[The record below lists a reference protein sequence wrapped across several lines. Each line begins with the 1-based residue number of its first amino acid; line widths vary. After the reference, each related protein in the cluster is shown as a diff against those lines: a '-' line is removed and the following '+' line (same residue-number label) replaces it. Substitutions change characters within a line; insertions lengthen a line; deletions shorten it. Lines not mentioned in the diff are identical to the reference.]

1 MQKTANFRR
10 QHDDILD
17 LASKISNL
25 LSTESL
31 SKDASQIVILSC
43 KLAGKVKFH
52 LAMEDDSLYPRLLK
66 DTDVNVKSLA
76 QKYISEMGGISKTF
90 TTYLEKWKNA
100 KLIEANTAK
109 FIKET
114 KQLFNVLAKRIEREN
129 NELYKAVDNA
139 A

>member
-17 LASKISNL
+17 LVSQISNFL
-25 LSTESL
+25 AIESL
-31 SKDASQIVILSC
+31 SKDASQIVVLSS

-66 DTDVNVKSLA
+66 DTDVSVKSLA
-76 QKYISEMGGISKTF
+76 QKYISEMGGINKAFIS
-90 TTYLEKWKNA
+90 YLEKWKNA
-100 KLIEANTAK
+100 KLIEANAVQ
-109 FIKET
+109 FIRET
-114 KQLFNVLAKRIEREN
+114 KHLFNVLAKRIEKEN